1 MAQGKMIDPFQEPV
15 TFTKR
20 EVEFRGN
27 LETYF
32 QASPGSNV
40 EKLENFAKYV
50 PRQNLT
56 SFLAQYE
63 LFKKVL
69 YVQGSIIECGVY
81 LGGSLMT
88 FAHLSSIL
96 EPVNFQRRIIGFDTF
111 SGYPTLSDKDNSEA
125 SVDTRVGPLAVD
137 SHEDLMKSI
146 ELYDANRFISHIPKV
161 SLVKGDILHTLPKY
175 LEEHRHTVV
184 SLLYL
189 DAGLFE
195 PSKKSLELLLPRMP
209 KGAVLVFGDLNRSY
223 WPGETFSLIETVGI
237 PNLRFQ
243 RFLFDPRISFAVIE

>member
-1 MAQGKMIDPFQEPV
+1 MQGVKRQNRRKLKSLRGIRQDQSDFHYQPNVLCLLREYPEFSSHVGHQSVTNMCGSTLKLIVTRGKMIDPFQEPV

-96 EPVNFQRRIIGFDTF
+96 EPVNFQRQIIGFDTF

-137 SHEDLMKSI
+137 SHEDLMRCI

-175 LEEHRHTVV
+175 LEEHRHNG
-184 SLLYL
+184 SQSP
-189 DAGLFE
+189 LFRCW
-195 PSKKSLELLLPRMP
+195 S
-209 KGAVLVFGDLNRSY
+209 V
-223 WPGETFSLIETVGI
+223 
-237 PNLRFQ
+237 
-243 RFLFDPRISFAVIE
+243 